1 MFRRTMLSND
11 CCEVEPSTK
20 PRSSGRPKLHPWLGL
35 ALAAL
40 LTLVPKCPLCFAA
53 YLSLFG
59 ISASVATISYP
70 LLRPLGALMGV
81 LAAGGL
87 IAAYLRM
94 RSRPGSRHAGAR

>member
-1 MFRRTMLSND
+1 MLRND
-11 CCEVEPSTK
+11 CCEVEPSTR
-20 PRSSGRPKLHPWLGL
+20 PRSRGRPKLHPWLGL
-35 ALAAL
+35 ALGAL

-59 ISASVATISYP
+59 ISASAAAFSYP

-81 LAAGGL
+81 VAAGGL